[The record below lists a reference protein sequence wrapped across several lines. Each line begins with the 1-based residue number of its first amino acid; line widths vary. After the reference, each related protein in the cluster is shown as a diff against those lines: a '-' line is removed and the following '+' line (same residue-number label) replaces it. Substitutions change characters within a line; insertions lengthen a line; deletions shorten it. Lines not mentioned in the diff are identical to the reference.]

1 MRALYTLLSIS
12 FVCLQVA
19 RAEIVPLDLILDADS
34 EEVHY
39 VRGWLE
45 APATIDISEVKF
57 LTSPVPKE
65 WETDDAEHDEDEDE
79 DEEFTDDE
87 TPSPTPFDDGFPTP
101 SDTGTLAPSS
111 GDFPMPTT
119 GDGGDFP
126 FPGDGG
132 DTFDS
137 PTASPGNSTSGG
149 GDTGGDTGGD
159 GDGGGLPPYPGDGG
173 DTFDSPTASP
183 GNSTSGGGDTGG
195 DTGGDGDG
203 GGLPPYPGDGGDT
216 FDSPTASPGNSTSG
230 GGDGDADAPSAGPL
244 DDGFGG
250 GTDGGN
256 GDIGGGLD
264 GGDEGNTGGGFDG
277 GDGGDAGGDGGNT
290 GGEGGF
296 GGGDGGNTGG
306 EGGLGGGF
314 NFPPVPAPPPV
325 SSPTGFRR
333 ELQGI
338 KQKLHFV
345 LFSIPDNCKEDMFG
359 NCDWTALGVGAT
371 DSLVEGDISYCCSED
386 TASRNICEEENIG
399 KLIVDPVLFAGE
411 ERFLDVPQAV
421 NTPFD
426 FPEADSLFHIKE
438 KGDYVLLMGNCF
450 DDGLDVLEMGSMEW
464 KSENRGY
471 VPGHLYGLMFFYAA
485 LTVYYFV
492 LAFFYKC
499 GMRIFQDAAIPIQKY
514 IFATIL
520 LGFLELLCRA
530 IDLGYWDMNGQR
542 SVYVLYASL
551 GLGVL
556 KRGISNSLG
565 VMVAKG
571 WGIVRESLGLA
582 LAKIIMLGLIYT
594 GLTGFRDFSLIVAEE
609 DVEKISVTEETE
621 LFDIALILTLVIMV
635 LDLIFYFWILD
646 SLNATTDYLRNMNQT
661 SKLRRHLRLRCLM
674 LTSMT
679 IAAAWLIF
687 TIVDKVTGGI
697 LRRDQKWFLD
707 GVMQLNYTLIMTG
720 VAFLWRPNAN
730 AKDYAMQMEIP
741 TMGGDDENDLELSC
755 VVPSAGDMDDG
766 NDPDHPNG
774 IRANMGQYS

>member
-1 MRALYTLLSIS
+1 MRILCTLLSVS
-12 FVCLQVA
+12 FVYLQVA
-19 RAEIVPLDLILDADS
+19 RAEIVPLDLVLDADS

-45 APATIDISEVKF
+45 APASIDISNVKF
-57 LTSPVPKE
+57 LTSPVPTE
-65 WETDDAEHDEDEDE
+65 WETDDEEADDDEDE
-79 DEEFTDDE
+79 FPYDE
-87 TPSPTPFDDGFPTP
+87 TPAPTPFQERFPTP
-101 SDTGTLAPSS
+101 SGAGTKSPSAPSS
-111 GDFPMPTT
+111 
-119 GDGGDFP
+119 DFP
-126 FPGDGG
+126 FPTASPSNSTSDGG
-132 DTFDS
+132 DTGGGGGGGGDLPFPGDNGGDAS
-137 PTASPGNSTSGG
+137 DLPTASPSNSTS
-149 GDTGGDTGGD
+149 DGGDTGGD
-159 GDGGGLPPYPGDGG
+159 GGGGFPGNNGG
-173 DTFDSPTASP
+173 GTFDQPTASP
-183 GNSTSGGGDTGG
+183 SNPTS
-195 DTGGDGDG
+195 
-203 GGLPPYPGDGGDT
+203 
-216 FDSPTASPGNSTSG
+216 
-230 GGDGDADAPSAGPL
+230 
-244 DDGFGG
+244 
-250 GTDGGN
+250 
-256 GDIGGGLD
+256 
-264 GGDEGNTGGGFDG
+264 
-277 GDGGDAGGDGGNT
+277 DGGDAGGDGEGSDFPFPGDN
-290 GGEGGF
+290 GGDTSDSPTASPRNPTS
-296 GGGDGGNTGG
+296 GGGDGGSDGDVNAPSTGPVGDGFGDDGDGSSTGG
-306 EGGLGGGF
+306 DGAFGGDLDGGGGGF
-314 NFPPVPAPPPV
+314 GGDSSPVPAP
-325 SSPTGFRR
+325 TGFPR
-333 ELQGI
+333 ELQGVT
-338 KQKLHFV
+338 QKLHFV
-345 LFSIPDNCKEDMFG
+345 LFAIPDNCKEDMFG

-411 ERFLDVPQAV
+411 ERFLAVPQTV

-426 FPEADSLFHIKE
+426 FPEGDSVFHIKE

-450 DDGLDVLEMGSMEW
+450 DDGLDVLEMGTMEW
-464 KSENRGY
+464 KAENRGY
-471 VPGHLYGLMFFYAA
+471 VPGHLYGLMVFYAA

-499 GMRIFQDAAIPIQKY
+499 GMRMFQDAAIPIQKY

-520 LGFLELLCRA
+520 LGFLEVLCRA
-530 IDLGYWDMNGQR
+530 VDLGFWDVHGQR
-542 SVYVLYASL
+542 SIYVLYAAL

-674 LTSMT
+674 LTSMS
-679 IAAAWLIF
+679 IAAAWLVF
-687 TIVDKVTGGI
+687 TIVDKVMGGI

-741 TMGGDDENDLELSC
+741 TMGEDDENDLELSC

-766 NDPDHPNG
+766 NDPDHPSG
-774 IRANMGQYS
+774 IKANMGQYS